1 MKATRERKIKFIKSF
16 GIYALEEAI
25 SEAVSRLGAENF
37 LTDEQLDEITDEK
50 VRRARRKQHFQMR
63 NRKMARAS

>member
-16 GIYALEEAI
+16 GLYALEAAI
-25 SEAVSRLGAENF
+25 SEAVCRFGAENF
-37 LTDEQLDEITDEK
+37 LTDEQLDEITDEQ
-50 VRRARRKQHFQMR
+50 VRNARKTQHFQMR